1 MLKTST
7 RLLSTQAAVRTT
19 RCRVLV
25 PFATGSEDIELS
37 AITDTLRRA
46 EIDVTLA
53 SIETNVTSIMLSR
66 GLSVIPDV
74 KGLNTLVNTS
84 FDAIVIPGGVVGA
97 TMLSSDSS
105 LLQLLK
111 YNRGILGAICA
122 SPAIVL
128 AHHGLLSGKTNETC
142 YPSFADK
149 MPVKISNDS
158 VTVDGKLITSR
169 GPATA
174 ILFSLQ
180 VVAALSGFDVAEK
193 VGIGMLVEQVEL
205 DKIKRRM
212 T

>member
-1 MLKTST
+1 MFNLTT
-7 RLLSTQAAVRTT
+7 RLLSTQAAVRTI

-46 EIDVTLA
+46 DVDVTLA
-53 SIETNVTSIMLSR
+53 SIETNVTSITLSR
-66 GLSVIPDV
+66 GLSIIPDV

-84 FDAIVIPGGVVGA
+84 FDAIVLPGGVVGA
-97 TMLSSDSS
+97 KTLSSDSS
-105 LLQLLK
+105 LLHLLK
-111 YNRGILGAICA
+111 NNRGILGAICA

-128 AHHGLLSGKTNETC
+128 AHHGLLSGKTNVTC
-142 YPSFADK
+142 YPSFKDK
-149 MPVKISNDS
+149 LPVKISNDS

-180 VVAALSGFDVAEK
+180 LVAALRGFDVAEK
-193 VGIGMLVEQVEL
+193 VGTDMLVEQVEL
-205 DKIKRRM
+205 DKIKSRM
-212 T
+212 M